1 MKMQKYINYSKKSV
15 KKSSK
20 LLNNIS
26 VQNNR
31 NSSLLDNLIS
41 NLYSHLCSLVP
52 EKIAFS
58 AAINSKDTFEYF
70 LEYSVEKTTLVLNR
84 NNNIWSLC
92 YKVYPSYLYDQH
104 KLKDNTNISH
114 VDRIV
119 VHLNDFFTENVKKY
133 YN

>member
-1 MKMQKYINYSKKSV
+1 MLKYNNHSKKFV

-31 NSSLLDNLIS
+31 NSFLLDNLIS

-70 LEYSVEKTTLVLNR
+70 LEYSVEKTKLVLNR

-92 YKVYPSYLYDQH
+92 YKVYPSYLYNQH
-104 KLKDNTNISH
+104 KFKDNSNISH
-114 VDRIV
+114 NDRIV

-133 YN
+133 YH

>member
-1 MKMQKYINYSKKSV
+1 MLKHNNYSKKFI

-20 LLNNIS
+20 LLKNIS

-31 NSSLLDNLIS
+31 NSFLLDNLIS

-58 AAINSKDTFEYF
+58 AAINSRDTFEYF
-70 LEYSVEKTTLVLNR
+70 LEFSVEETKLVLSR

-92 YKVYPSYLYDQH
+92 YKVYPSYLYDQQ
-104 KLKDNTNISH
+104 KFKDYTNILH

-119 VHLNDFFTENVKKY
+119 VHLNDFFTKNVKKY
-133 YN
+133 YH

>member
-1 MKMQKYINYSKKSV
+1 MLKYNNYSKKFV

-31 NSSLLDNLIS
+31 NSFLLDNLIS

-92 YKVYPSYLYDQH
+92 YKVYPSYLYDQQ
-104 KLKDNTNISH
+104 KFEDSITILYVN
-114 VDRIV
+114 RIK
-119 VHLNDFFTENVKKY
+119 VHLDNFFTKNVKKY
-133 YN
+133 YH

>member
-1 MKMQKYINYSKKSV
+1 MLKHNNYSKKFL

-31 NSSLLDNLIS
+31 NSFLLDNLIS

-58 AAINSKDTFEYF
+58 AAINSKDAFEYF
-70 LEYSVEKTTLVLNR
+70 LEFNAEMTKLVLNR
-84 NNNIWSLC
+84 NNNTWSLC
-92 YKVYPSYLYDQH
+92 YKVYPSYLYDQYEFN
-104 KLKDNTNISH
+104 DNTNISH

-119 VHLNDFFTENVKKY
+119 VHLNDFFTKNVKKY
-133 YN
+133 YH

>member
-1 MKMQKYINYSKKSV
+1 MLMNHKNYKKFV
-15 KKSSK
+15 KKKSK

-31 NSSLLDNLIS
+31 NSFLLDNLIS

-58 AAINSKDTFEYF
+58 AAINSRDTFEYF
-70 LEYSVEKTTLVLNR
+70 LEYSVEKTKLVLNR

-92 YKVYPSYLYDQH
+92 YKVYPSYLYDQ
-104 KLKDNTNISH
+104 KEFNGNINIIH

-119 VHLNDFFTENVKKY
+119 VHLNDFFTKNVKKY
-133 YN
+133 YH

>member
-1 MKMQKYINYSKKSV
+1 MLRNSNNSNKFV

-31 NSSLLDNLIS
+31 NSFLLDNLIS

-70 LEYSVEKTTLVLNR
+70 LEYRVEKTKLVLNR
-84 NNNIWSLC
+84 NNNTWSLC
-92 YKVYPSYLYDQH
+92 YKVYPSYLYDQYESN
-104 KLKDNTNISH
+104 DNTNISH
-114 VDRIV
+114 IDSIV
-119 VHLNDFFTENVKKY
+119 VHLNDFFTKNVKKY
-133 YN
+133 YH

>member
-1 MKMQKYINYSKKSV
+1 M

-31 NSSLLDNLIS
+31 NSFLLDNLIS

-58 AAINSKDTFEYF
+58 AAINSRDTFKYF
-70 LEYSVEKTTLVLNR
+70 LEYSVENTKLVLNC
-84 NNNIWSLC
+84 NNNNWSLC
-92 YKVYPSYLYDQH
+92 YKVYPSYLYDQD
-104 KLKDNTNISH
+104 KFKDNANISH

-119 VHLNDFFTENVKKY
+119 VYLNDFFTKNAKKY
-133 YN
+133 YH

>member
-1 MKMQKYINYSKKSV
+1 MFNYNNYAKKFV

-20 LLNNIS
+20 VLDNIS

-31 NSSLLDNLIS
+31 NSYLLDNLIS
-41 NLYSHLCSLVP
+41 DLYSHLCSLVP

-58 AAINSKDTFEYF
+58 AAINSRDTFEYF
-70 LEYSVEKTTLVLNR
+70 LYYSVEKTKLVLNC
-84 NNNIWSLC
+84 NNNIWSIC
-92 YKVYPSYLYDQH
+92 YKVYPSYIYNQH
-104 KLKDNTNISH
+104 EFKNNKNISH

-119 VHLNDFFTENVKKY
+119 LKLNDFFTKNVKKY

>member
-1 MKMQKYINYSKKSV
+1 MIKYNYSKKFV
-15 KKSSK
+15 KKNSK

-31 NSSLLDNLIS
+31 NSFLLDNLVS
-41 NLYSHLCSLVP
+41 NLYSHLSSLVP

-70 LEYSVEKTTLVLNR
+70 LENSVEKTKLVLNR

-92 YKVYPSYLYDQH
+92 YKVYPSYLYDQQNF
-104 KLKDNTNISH
+104 KDNTNISH

-133 YN
+133 YH

>member
-1 MKMQKYINYSKKSV
+1 MFKHNNYSKKFV

-26 VQNNR
+26 LQNNR
-31 NSSLLDNLIS
+31 NIFLLDNLIS

-70 LEYSVEKTTLVLNR
+70 LEYSVEKTKLVLNR
-84 NNNIWSLC
+84 NNNVWSLY
-92 YKVYPSYLYDQH
+92 YKVYPSYLYDQQ
-104 KLKDNTNISH
+104 KFKDNTNISH

-133 YN
+133 YH

>member
-1 MKMQKYINYSKKSV
+1 MLKNNNNSKNFM

-20 LLNNIS
+20 LLNYIS

-31 NSSLLDNLIS
+31 NSFLLDNLIS

-70 LEYSVEKTTLVLNR
+70 LEYSVEKTKLVLNR

-92 YKVYPSYLYDQH
+92 YKVYPSYLYDKH
-104 KLKDNTNISH
+104 KFKDNTNISD

-119 VHLNDFFTENVKKY
+119 VHLNDFFTKNVKKY
-133 YN
+133 YH